1 MQRMRRPSG
10 PTLLAMVIVPLGL
23 ASLWTSYGPAR
34 VADFTPWLVVGWAC
48 VACGVASRRV
58 ASLSLEGLLL
68 VAVGVTWLLP
78 DVSTCLN
85 AEPLSHRCIDVSAI
99 APGAPVLRWLWLG
112 LIGHAIV
119 SFPSGRVRSPP
130 VLFAVVAAYALA
142 LAVGAEAG
150 PARPLLAVVLI
161 LAPLVRSVARREVD
175 APESVA
181 SVVAGAT
188 VAATL
193 LLDPAAPYALDLG
206 VVAAPLAL
214 LLGLTAIARRQASL
228 TTDRAI
234 ELGPALADAC
244 LNAGTRGWILG
255 KVLFPES
262 VAAPIALLLGLTA
275 IVRRRASLTT
285 NRAIELGPALAGVL
299 GDPVFSIAVRSL
311 EGDGWL
317 STSGHPVP
325 PPPTAPAS
333 TTIVRDGREVARLI
347 HNGSTLADPDIRT
360 AVMNAAELEAHHV
373 RLIAEL
379 DAQVEAI
386 AASRRRLVDAGL
398 HEREALGRQVDVDV
412 MRRLDQLARTVRAVQ
427 TDGLAPQAA
436 QRLRQASEGVETA
449 KAEVEELAR
458 GVYPA
463 ALAELGLVGALRE
476 LASAMPIGV
485 RLEAEADA
493 RGGPDVE
500 ATLYFVCAEALA
512 NVARHARASGARIQL
527 TRGDGALTVR
537 IEDDGAGG
545 ADLGK
550 GTGLR
555 GLRDRVET
563 YGGALEIDS
572 PPGKGTR
579 LAATIPVAAGRIEP

>member
-228 TTDRAI
+228 TTD
-234 ELGPALADAC
+234 
-244 LNAGTRGWILG
+244 
-255 KVLFPES
+255 
-262 VAAPIALLLGLTA
+262 
-275 IVRRRASLTT
+275 
-285 NRAIELGPALAGVL
+285 RAIELGPALAGVL